1 MNTHFSL
8 HKNRTLLSAYLSLLK
23 VKHTARYADKLYNE
37 HPYKYSLF
45 GLSKM
50 LLEYKIPNAG
60 VEILNKEQ
68 GIKDLEP
75 PFMAYAGNEFVL
87 VYEKDD
93 VKVSYLWQGKRIKV
107 DMDYFQ
113 RIWSGVVLL
122 AEPTAESVEP
132 NYRQNRKW
140 EWMERI
146 KPFLLLAMVSCL
158 LIFSCAEA
166 GVCSSLIKFFILL
179 ADFLGLYVC
188 TLLLMKQIHVQSRS
202 ADKLCS
208 LFKKSDCNNILES
221 KDAKLWGIISWS
233 EIGFGYFCS
242 NLVILLWLPSLMGC
256 SVWIGFF
263 ALLFS
268 FWSVWYQ
275 AVKVRQWCPLCLM
288 VQILFWVLFLL
299 YLLAGFVMVPSL
311 SLKSLFIVG
320 CVYSIPVLSVSLIC
334 PQWGISGR
342 MQNLV
347 QQTNSLRLRD
357 EVIAAI
363 LKKQLHHPV
372 DITDSKIL
380 FGNPQSKIWVT
391 ILTNP
396 HCEPCGV
403 MHRRVET
410 LLNKVGESI
419 CVQYVFSSFNKELEK
434 SSKQLIAVYLNHTL
448 EETNQIF
455 HEWFTGGKYRKD
467 DFYQRYSL
475 NLEDENVERE
485 LESHNRWKEKAG
497 LTATPTIL
505 VNGYMLP
512 RNYRIEDMVYLVD
525 NEDIRSL

>member
-50 LLEYKIPNAG
+50 LSGYKIPNAG

-93 VKVSYLWQGKRIKV
+93 AKVSYLWQGKRVKV

-146 KPFLLLAMVSCL
+146 KPFLLL
-158 LIFSCAEA
+158 
-166 GVCSSLIKFFILL
+166 
-179 ADFLGLYVC
+179 
-188 TLLLMKQIHVQSRS
+188 MKQIHVQSRS

-221 KDAKLWGIISWS
+221 KDAKLWGMISWS

-242 NLVILLWLPSLMGC
+242 N
-256 SVWIGFF
+256 
-263 ALLFS
+263 
-268 FWSVWYQ
+268 
-275 AVKVRQWCPLCLM
+275 AVEC
-288 VQILFWVLFLL
+288 
-299 YLLAGFVMVPSL
+299 
-311 SLKSLFIVG
+311 
-320 CVYSIPVLSVSLIC
+320 
-334 PQWGISGR
+334 
-342 MQNLV
+342 
-347 QQTNSLRLRD
+347 
-357 EVIAAI
+357 
-363 LKKQLHHPV
+363 
-372 DITDSKIL
+372 KI
-380 FGNPQSKIWVT
+380 
-391 ILTNP
+391 
-396 HCEPCGV
+396 
-403 MHRRVET
+403 
-410 LLNKVGESI
+410 
-419 CVQYVFSSFNKELEK
+419 
-434 SSKQLIAVYLNHTL
+434 
-448 EETNQIF
+448 
-455 HEWFTGGKYRKD
+455 
-467 DFYQRYSL
+467 
-475 NLEDENVERE
+475 
-485 LESHNRWKEKAG
+485 
-497 LTATPTIL
+497 
-505 VNGYMLP
+505 
-512 RNYRIEDMVYLVD
+512 
-525 NEDIRSL
+525 

>member
-1 MNTHFSL
+1 
-8 HKNRTLLSAYLSLLK
+8 
-23 VKHTARYADKLYNE
+23 
-37 HPYKYSLF
+37 
-45 GLSKM
+45 
-50 LLEYKIPNAG
+50 
-60 VEILNKEQ
+60 
-68 GIKDLEP
+68 
-75 PFMAYAGNEFVL
+75 
-87 VYEKDD
+87 
-93 VKVSYLWQGKRIKV
+93 
-107 DMDYFQ
+107 
-113 RIWSGVVLL
+113 
-122 AEPTAESVEP
+122 
-132 NYRQNRKW
+132 
-140 EWMERI
+140 
-146 KPFLLLAMVSCL
+146 
-158 LIFSCAEA
+158 
-166 GVCSSLIKFFILL
+166 
-179 ADFLGLYVC
+179 
-188 TLLLMKQIHVQSRS
+188 
-202 ADKLCS
+202 
-208 LFKKSDCNNILES
+208 
-221 KDAKLWGIISWS
+221 
-233 EIGFGYFCS
+233 
-242 NLVILLWLPSLMGC
+242 
-256 SVWIGFF
+256 
-263 ALLFS
+263 
-268 FWSVWYQ
+268 
-275 AVKVRQWCPLCLM
+275 
-288 VQILFWVLFLL
+288 
-299 YLLAGFVMVPSL
+299 
-311 SLKSLFIVG
+311 
-320 CVYSIPVLSVSLIC
+320 
-334 PQWGISGR
+334 

-363 LKKQLHHPV
+363 LKKQLHHLV